1 MGFAGVEQQPHQ
13 RRLLVRTKKRQHKI
27 VDQGEIVE
35 RGRQLKGAHHPL
47 GDPFLGRHAG
57 GIFATIANDPFVG
70 RVISGQQI
78 EESRLARAVRTDN
91 AGDFI
96 FLKDVVNFV
105 DRNQSAESLRHR
117 FRSNNLRASGHVVS
131 FLAHARGAAK
141 HVRLKTRLLTQARAD
156 NSSCPPG

>member
-13 RRLLVRTKKRQHKI
+13 RRLLVRTKKRQHQI

-96 FLKDVVNFV
+96 FLKEVVNFV
-105 DRNQSAESLRHR
+105 DRNQAPNRFVTDSVRIISARPAMSSV
-117 FRSNNLRASGHVVS
+117 FSRA
-131 FLAHARGAAK
+131 LAGPQNTCA
-141 HVRLKTRLLTQARAD
+141 
-156 NSSCPPG
+156 